1 MERRRLACFIAMA
14 LVAAVT
20 LNPVAASAGTGKIK
34 SVNVTNIQK
43 KTLTL
48 SVGESFLL
56 KTKVKTSGQ
65 ISKRLKFKS
74 SRTKV
79 ASVSK
84 KGLIK
89 AKKAGTAQITV
100 SAKANAKKKAVIRIA
115 VDDKVKVNKITLNKT
130 ELTLIIG
137 GDDGRDEFSLVAGIA
152 PVNATNKELRW
163 TSSDTDVVEV
173 DEDGYVVGIEEGEA
187 IITATA
193 KDGSGAYAKCLVK
206 VIDVSGDSYWDYDDD
221 YDDSDDDDDWDDD
234 DWDGGDFD
242 DYE

>member
-14 LVAAVT
+14 LAAAVT

-84 KGLIK
+84 RPMQRRRPSYALRL
-89 AKKAGTAQITV
+89 T
-100 SAKANAKKKAVIRIA
+100 IR
-115 VDDKVKVNKITLNKT
+115 
-130 ELTLIIG
+130 
-137 GDDGRDEFSLVAGIA
+137 
-152 PVNATNKELRW
+152 
-163 TSSDTDVVEV
+163 
-173 DEDGYVVGIEEGEA
+173 
-187 IITATA
+187 
-193 KDGSGAYAKCLVK
+193 
-206 VIDVSGDSYWDYDDD
+206 
-221 YDDSDDDDDWDDD
+221 
-234 DWDGGDFD
+234 
-242 DYE
+242 